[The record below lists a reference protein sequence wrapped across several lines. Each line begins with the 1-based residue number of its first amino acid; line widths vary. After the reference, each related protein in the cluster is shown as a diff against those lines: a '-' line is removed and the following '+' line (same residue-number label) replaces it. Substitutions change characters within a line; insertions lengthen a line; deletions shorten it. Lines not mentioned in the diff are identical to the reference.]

1 MAWGAGTYP
10 DLTMQAGRPTVGR
23 IIFNTYRLVDVE
35 PSLSNRLFQ
44 SVTATTIHEVTH
56 ILGFDS
62 TLYNRFLDI
71 QTGSPYSFTVK
82 IENSTEVNP
91 LRPPTSILTT
101 PNVRDW
107 ARRHYG
113 CQNLTGMILENEDG
127 SGEGA
132 GSHW

>member
-1 MAWGAGTYP
+1 MAWGAGAYP

-82 IENSTEVNP
+82 I
-91 LRPPTSILTT
+91 
-101 PNVRDW
+101 
-107 ARRHYG
+107 
-113 CQNLTGMILENEDG
+113 
-127 SGEGA
+127 
-132 GSHW
+132 